1 MSSEEHATLGKFRRE
16 ITSGALALMLLGMLD
31 RIGEPTYGYDLA
43 RRLAEHAPGGEAP
56 RQGTL
61 YPALR
66 SLEKLGLLAST
77 VEPSTAGPPRK
88 YYRLTDDGRDALAAW
103 RTEWTRLSS
112 YVDAVLDP
120 TSEPR
125 PTDASDTDADAPGD
139 QS

>member
-1 MSSEEHATLGKFRRE
+1 MDVPEHPTLGKFRRE

-43 RRLAEHAPGGEAP
+43 RRLAEHAPDGEAP

-77 VEPSTAGPPRK
+77 VEPSTSGPPRK
-88 YYRLTDDGRDALAAW
+88 YYRVTDDGRDALAAW
-103 RTEWTRLSS
+103 RAEWTRLSAF
-112 YVDAVLDP
+112 VDAVFDGAT
-120 TSEPR
+120 TSDDLA
-125 PTDASDTDADAPGD
+125 TTGD
-139 QS
+139 QA